1 MNILEKLLGN
11 NYPKLGSAVCADGN
25 RTIVTVSRTLS
36 PDHVDLDAP
45 SYVETKFKKHIPIL
59 TSIDVEL
66 DAVIDVELDAVTEE
80 QTIKV
85 TVEVDGKF
93 NSIDAL
99 RHLAFIAERIGQIAE
114 DRLSEPSAVK
124 NIGLDCK
131 PFICT
136 DDEPEEVKHEDA

>member
-25 RTIVTVSRTLS
+25 RIIVTVSRTLS
-36 PDHVDLDAP
+36 PDHVDLDSP

-59 TSIDVEL
+59 TS
-66 DAVIDVELDAVTEE
+66 IDVELDAVTEE

-93 NSIDAL
+93 NSIDDL
-99 RHLAFIAERIGQIAE
+99 RHLAFIARGIGQIAE
-114 DRLSEPSAVK
+114 DRLSEPSAIK
-124 NIGLDCK
+124 AIGLDCK
-131 PFICT
+131 PFINV
-136 DDEPEEVKHEDA
+136 DDEPEEACDA